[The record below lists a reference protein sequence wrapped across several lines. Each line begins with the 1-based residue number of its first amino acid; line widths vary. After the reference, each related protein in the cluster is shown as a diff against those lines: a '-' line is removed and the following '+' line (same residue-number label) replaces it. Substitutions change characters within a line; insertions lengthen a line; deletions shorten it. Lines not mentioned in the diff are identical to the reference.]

1 MEDALE
7 EITKTLGETIL
18 IVGLVVFLFMGS
30 IRTALVP
37 LVAMPVS
44 LVGAAIVMYAF
55 GFSLNLLTI
64 LAIVLSVG
72 PGGGRRDRGGGER
85 RAPRARGQD
94 RGSRRRWSA
103 RASWSGPII
112 AMTITLAA
120 VYTPI
125 GFQGGLTGSL
135 FLEFAITLAAAVVV
149 SGHRRRHA
157 LAGDE
162 LALRARARQGGP
174 AHRAGQPRLRAR
186 CGERY
191 ARLLDGALADALG
204 DRRRLRCW

>member
-1 MEDALE
+1 
-7 EITKTLGETIL
+7 
-18 IVGLVVFLFMGS
+18 
-30 IRTALVP
+30 
-37 LVAMPVS
+37 
-44 LVGAAIVMYAF
+44 MYAVR
-55 GFSLNLLTI
+55 LQPEP
-64 LAIVLSVG
+64 ADDPRDRAVG
-72 PGGGRRDRGGGER
+72 RPGRGRRDRRGRER

-94 RGSRRRWSA
+94 RASQAALIGA
-103 RASWSGPII
+103 RELVGPII

-149 SGHRRRHA
+149 SGHRRGHA

-162 LALRARARQGGP
+162 LALRARARRGGP
-174 AHRAGQPRLRAR
+174 AHPARQPRLRRA
-186 CGERY
+186 CATRY

-204 DRRRLRCW
+204 HRGGVAADHGRGLAALHVLAAGARAGRGPEPHQPVPRGVARRLAGRRPTARRSRW